1 MKIVIELTR
10 IFLIELNTINT
21 INTIHHFF
29 RVLISNFIS
38 ICNVMRTKLCYC
50 NKSTLFIQPEES
62 KLSQSLTRW
71 KELRIDNRCS

>member
-21 INTIHHFF
+21 INIIFF
-29 RVLISNFIS
+29 CVLISNFIS